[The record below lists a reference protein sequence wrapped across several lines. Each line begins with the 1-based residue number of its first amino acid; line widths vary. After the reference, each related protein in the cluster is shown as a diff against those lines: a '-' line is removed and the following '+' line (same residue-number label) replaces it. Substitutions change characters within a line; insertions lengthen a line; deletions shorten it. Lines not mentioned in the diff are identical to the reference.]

1 MNQITD
7 IRDQAHLSGS
17 EVKKLNFI
25 KNSKTLVFRKY
36 FRSGLRSHI
45 FEVLLAGDVSKETQG
60 EIIDGIRMFPRARPV
75 KMFRILRNRFETKEA
90 VFREI
95 KKYNTLLKFLGP
107 DLIACSEEFMADYT
121 GGKKNQIVLCGL
133 QEYVEGQILD
143 PWRLFGDNYLMDLF
157 LSMPR
162 GGSSLPAEV
171 AQAKAAQA
179 EIAQAEVA
187 QAEVAQAEI
196 AQAIVKTAKKNIAT
210 FVERI
215 RQMITQTGY
224 IPDLAGIGN
233 LILTP
238 SGALKLVDINN
249 IVEVKSSDTILLDD
263 KGYPSCDV
271 SIEVLSI
278 LERDILK
285 RNISNDDPL
294 YLFFLSPERKKR
306 VTAIE
311 NEFYANL

>member
-1 MNQITD
+1 MNQVTD
-7 IRDQAHLSGS
+7 IRDQAHLSGG
-17 EVKKLNFI
+17 EVKNLNFI
-25 KNSKTLVFRKY
+25 NASKTLIFRKY

-45 FEVLLAGDVSKETQG
+45 FEVLLAGDVLRETQG

-75 KMFRILRNRFETKEA
+75 KMFRILRNRFESKEA
-90 VFREI
+90 VFHEI

-107 DLIACSEEFMADYT
+107 DLMACSEEFMADYSD
-121 GGKKNQIVLCGL
+121 GKKNQIVLCGL

-143 PWRLFGDNYLMDLF
+143 PWRLFGDNYLVEIF
-157 LSMPR
+157 LSMPQ
-162 GGSSLPAEV
+162 GGSSP
-171 AQAKAAQA
+171 QAK
-179 EIAQAEVA
+179 I
-187 QAEVAQAEI
+187 
-196 AQAIVKTAKKNIAT
+196 KTAKKNIAT
-210 FVERI
+210 FVKKI
-215 RQMITQTGY
+215 RQMIAQTHY

-249 IVEVKSSDTILLDD
+249 IVEIKLSDTILLDD
-263 KGYPSCDV
+263 KEYPSCDV

-285 RNISNDDPL
+285 RDIPEDDPL
-294 YLFFLSPERKKR
+294 YRFFLSPERKKR

-311 NEFYANL
+311 NEFYANR

>member
-1 MNQITD
+1 MNQVTD

-25 KNSKTLVFRKY
+25 NASKTLVFRKY

-45 FEVLLAGDVSKETQG
+45 FEVLLARDILKETQG

-75 KMFRILRNRFETKEA
+75 KMFRILRNRFETREA
-90 VFREI
+90 VFQEI
-95 KKYNTLLKFLGP
+95 QKYNTLLKFLGP

-121 GGKKNQIVLCGL
+121 DGKKNQIVLCGL

-143 PWRLFGDNYLMDLF
+143 PWRLFGDNYLMEIF
-157 LSMPR
+157 LSMPQ
-162 GGSSLPAEV
+162 GSSP
-171 AQAKAAQA
+171 QA
-179 EIAQAEVA
+179 EITQTKVVQAT
-187 QAEVAQAEI
+187 
-196 AQAIVKTAKKNIAT
+196 VKTAKKKIAT
-210 FVERI
+210 FVKKI
-215 RQMITQTGY
+215 RQMIAQTHY

-238 SGALKLVDINN
+238 SGSLKLVDINN
-249 IVEVKSSDTILLDD
+249 IVEIKLSDTILLDD

-285 RNISNDDPL
+285 RDIPEDDPL
-294 YLFFLSPERKKR
+294 YRFFLSPERKKR

-311 NEFYANL
+311 KIFYANL

>member
-7 IRDQAHLSGS
+7 IRDQAHLSGN

-45 FEVLLAGDVSKETQG
+45 FEVLLAGDILKETQG

-107 DLIACSEEFMADYT
+107 DLIACSEEFMADYA

-143 PWRLFGDNYLMDLF
+143 PWRLFGDNYLMNLF

-162 GGSSLPAEV
+162 GGSSLRAEIAPAKIAPAEV
-171 AQAKAAQA
+171 AP
-179 EIAQAEVA
+179 AEVA
-187 QAEVAQAEI
+187 PAT
-196 AQAIVKTAKKNIAT
+196 VKTAKNNIAI

-215 RQMITQTGY
+215 RQMIAQTGY

-238 SGALKLVDINN
+238 TGALKLVDINN
-249 IVEVKSSDTILLDD
+249 IVEVKRSDTILLDD

-306 VTAIE
+306 VTVIE

>member
-7 IRDQAHLSGS
+7 IRDQAHLSGN

-36 FRSGLRSHI
+36 FKFGLRSHI
-45 FEVLLAGDVSKETQG
+45 FEVLLAGDILKETQG

-75 KMFRILRNRFETKEA
+75 KMFRILRNRFETKET

-107 DLIACSEEFMADYT
+107 DFIACSEEFMADYA
-121 GGKKNQIVLCGL
+121 GGKKNQIILCGL

-143 PWRLFGDNYLMDLF
+143 PWRLFGDNYLMNLF

-162 GGSSLPAEV
+162 GESSL
-171 AQAKAAQA
+171 QTG
-179 EIAQAEVA
+179 IAQAG
-187 QAEVAQAEI
+187 I
-196 AQAIVKTAKKNIAT
+196 AKATVKTAKNNIAI

-215 RQMITQTGY
+215 RQMIAQTGY

-238 SGALKLVDINN
+238 TGALKLVDINN
-249 IVEVKSSDTILLDD
+249 IVEVKHSDTILLDD

-306 VTAIE
+306 VTVIE

>member
-1 MNQITD
+1 MNQVTD
-7 IRDQAHLSGS
+7 IRDQAHLSGN

-25 KNSKTLVFRKY
+25 KNSKNLIFRKY

-45 FEVLLAGDVSKETQG
+45 FEVLFARDILKETQG
-60 EIIDGIRMFPRARPV
+60 EIIDGIRMFPRARPI

-90 VFREI
+90 VFQEI
-95 KKYNTLLKFLGP
+95 QKYNTLLKFLGP
-107 DLIACSEEFMADYT
+107 DLIACSEEFMADYA
-121 GGKKNQIVLCGL
+121 GGKKNQIILCGL

-157 LSMPR
+157 LSMPQT
-162 GGSSLPAEV
+162 GGSDLLAE
-171 AQAKAAQA
+171 ATQAG
-179 EIAQAEVA
+179 IAL
-187 QAEVAQAEI
+187 AEVAQAEI
-196 AQAIVKTAKKNIAT
+196 AQAVVETAKKNIAT
-210 FVERI
+210 FVEKV
-215 RQMITQTGY
+215 RQMIAQTHY

-249 IVEVKSSDTILLDD
+249 IVEIKLSDTILLDD
-263 KGYPSCDV
+263 KEYPSCDV

-285 RNISNDDPL
+285 RDISEEDPL
-294 YLFFLSPERKKR
+294 YRFFLSPERKKR
-306 VTAIE
+306 RTAIE

>member
-1 MNQITD
+1 MNQVTD

-45 FEVLLAGDVSKETQG
+45 FEVLLAGDILKETQG

-75 KMFRILRNRFETKEA
+75 KMFRILRNRFESSEA
-90 VFREI
+90 VFLEI

-107 DLIACSEEFMADYT
+107 DLIACSEEFMADYA

-157 LSMPR
+157 RSMTR
-162 GGSSLPAEV
+162 QGSSP
-171 AQAKAAQA
+171 QAKAAQA
-179 EIAQAEVA
+179 KVAQAKIARAEVA
-187 QAEVAQAEI
+187 K
-196 AQAIVKTAKKNIAT
+196 AIVKTAKKNITT

-215 RQMITQTGY
+215 RQMIAQTGY

-233 LILTP
+233 LILTH
-238 SGALKLVDINN
+238 SGTLKLVDINN
-249 IVEVKSSDTILLDD
+249 IVKIKRSDPILLDD

-285 RNISNDDPL
+285 KDISKDDPL
-294 YLFFLSPERKKR
+294 YRFFLSPERKKR

-311 NEFYANL
+311 KEFYANL

>member
-7 IRDQAHLSGS
+7 IRDQAHLSGN

-45 FEVLLAGDVSKETQG
+45 FEVLLASDILKETQG

-107 DLIACSEEFMADYT
+107 DLIACSEEFMADYA

-143 PWRLFGDNYLMDLF
+143 PWRLFGDNYLMNLF

-162 GGSSLPAEV
+162 GGSSLRAEIAPAKIAPAEV
-171 AQAKAAQA
+171 AP
-179 EIAQAEVA
+179 AEVA
-187 QAEVAQAEI
+187 PAT
-196 AQAIVKTAKKNIAT
+196 VKTAKNNIAI

-215 RQMITQTGY
+215 RQMIAQTGY

-238 SGALKLVDINN
+238 TGALKLVDINN
-249 IVEVKSSDTILLDD
+249 IVEVKRSDTILLDD

-306 VTAIE
+306 VTVIE

>member
-7 IRDQAHLSGS
+7 IRDQAHLSGN

-45 FEVLLAGDVSKETQG
+45 FEVLLAGDILKETQG

-107 DLIACSEEFMADYT
+107 DLIACSEEFMADYA

-143 PWRLFGDNYLMDLF
+143 PWRLFGDNYLMNLF

-162 GGSSLPAEV
+162 GGSSLRAEIAPAEV
-171 AQAKAAQA
+171 APAKMAQA
-179 EIAQAEVA
+179 T
-187 QAEVAQAEI
+187 
-196 AQAIVKTAKKNIAT
+196 VKTAKNNIAI

-215 RQMITQTGY
+215 RQMIAQTGY

-238 SGALKLVDINN
+238 TGALKLVDINN
-249 IVEVKSSDTILLDD
+249 IVEVKRSDTIRLDD

-306 VTAIE
+306 VTVIE